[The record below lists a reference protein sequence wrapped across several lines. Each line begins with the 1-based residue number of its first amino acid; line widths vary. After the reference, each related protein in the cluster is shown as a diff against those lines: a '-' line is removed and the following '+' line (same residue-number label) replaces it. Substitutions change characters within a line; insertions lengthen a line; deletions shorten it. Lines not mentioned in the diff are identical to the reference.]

1 MTKYLDLLNLKKII
15 LIGLFFRL
23 LAAIF
28 SKGYA
33 FTDDH
38 FEIVELAQN
47 LLDKTKNPF
56 TPEFLV
62 KKKKISNGPL
72 VNLNERVRV
81 PHLSEVYPFVEK
93 L

>member
-56 TPEFLV
+56 TV
-62 KKKKISNGPL
+62 KISG
-72 VNLNERVRV
+72 
-81 PHLSEVYPFVEK
+81 
-93 L
+93 